1 MQDSFKVPSD
11 KGQNIKFVEVE
22 NTVTTPTTEEPTTEQ
37 ATTERPTTKPCPN
50 GRIWCRDNY

>member
-22 NTVTTPTTEEPTTEQ
+22 NTVTTPTIEETTTEK
-37 ATTERPTTKPCPN
+37 PTTKPCPN
-50 GRIWCRDNY
+50 DWMWCRDNY

>member
-1 MQDSFKVPSD
+1 MQDSFKVTSD

-22 NTVTTPTTEEPTTEQ
+22 NTVTTPTTEQ

-50 GRIWCRDNY
+50 GQIWCPGNY